1 MHPVRSWQASLQGS
15 VNLAAPAAPSTPN
28 NQFWLAKSQF
38 GGEPLAN
45 HIGRDDQRSSDTRL
59 VFVVWRRLGR
69 SVGAWDPA

>member
-1 MHPVRSWQASLQGS
+1 MHPVRSRQASLQGS

-45 HIGRDDQRSSDTRL
+45 HIGGYTRGC
-59 VFVVWRRLGR
+59 RRLIDHAPR
-69 SVGAWDPA
+69 SESD